1 MKNRAAFVL
10 DNRKMEVRDTV
21 MPELHPDEVMIRMKK
36 IGVCGSDVHFY
47 EHGEP
52 EFPDVYPFILG
63 HEGAG
68 EVVEVGAAVSHL
80 KAGDR
85 VCLEPGVPCRVCEW
99 CTSGKYNLCPTVYFP
114 SAPRA
119 LGMMRNFITHK
130 ADLCFKLPDNV
141 SFQEGALVEP
151 LAVGIHA
158 VRESGIKMGQSATI
172 LGSGCIGL
180 VTLLSLKAAGVDDIT
195 VVDIHDI
202 RLEKAKELGAR
213 HLINASNTDM
223 ISAVKDVYGG
233 IGPDFIFETA
243 GNRVTASNSV
253 PMIKRGGT
261 IMIIGNVVGDTPV
274 NFQMLGNKEA
284 TIKATF
290 RYRNIYPSALSALS
304 SGRINVNSIVSDFYK
319 FEDTQSAFEDSINN
333 KATVVKAM
341 IDLE

>member
-10 DNRKMEVRDTV
+10 ENRKMEVRDTV
-21 MPELHPDEVMIRMKK
+21 MPELRPDEVIIHMKK

-68 EVVEVGAAVSHL
+68 EVVEVGAAVNHL

-119 LGMMRNFITHK
+119 LGMMRNFIAHK

-158 VRESGIKMGQSATI
+158 VRESGIKMGQSAVI

-202 RLEKAKELGAR
+202 RLNKAKELGAR
-213 HLINASNTDM
+213 HRVNAGSTDM
-223 ISAVKDVYGG
+223 IAAVKDIYAG

-243 GNRVTASNSV
+243 GNKVTASNSV
-253 PMIKRGGT
+253 SMIKRGGT

-319 FEDTQSAFEDSINN
+319 FENTQRAFEDSILN

>member
-21 MPELHPDEVMIRMKK
+21 MPELRPDEVMIKMKK

-68 EVVEVGAAVSHL
+68 EVVEVGSAVSHL
-80 KAGDR
+80 KTGDR

-141 SFQEGALVEP
+141 SFQEGALIEP

-213 HLINASNTDM
+213 HIINASNTDM
-223 ISAVKDVYGG
+223 VSAVKDVYSG

-243 GNRVTASNSV
+243 GNKVTASNSV

>member
-47 EHGEP
+47 EHGEA

-130 ADLCFKLPDNV
+130 ADLCFKLPENV

-158 VRESGIKMGQSATI
+158 VRESGIKMGQSAAI

-195 VVDIHDI
+195 VVDIHNI

-213 HLINASNTDM
+213 HLINASSTDM

-243 GNRVTASNSV
+243 GNKVTASNSV

>member
-10 DNRKMEVRDTV
+10 ENRKMEVRDTV
-21 MPELHPDEVMIRMKK
+21 MPELRPDEVMIQMKK

-68 EVVEVGAAVSHL
+68 EVVEVGSSVKHL
-80 KAGDR
+80 KVGDR

-99 CTSGKYNLCPTVYFP
+99 CSSGKYNLCPTVYFP

-130 ADLCFKLPDNV
+130 ADLCFKLPENV
-141 SFQEGALVEP
+141 SFQEGALIEP

-202 RLEKAKELGAR
+202 RLEKAKELGAS
-213 HLINASNTDM
+213 HIINASNTDM
-223 ISAVKDVYGG
+223 IAAVKDVYHG

-243 GNRVTASNSV
+243 GNKVTASNSV
-253 PMIKRGGT
+253 AMIKRGGT

-304 SGRINVNSIVSDFYK
+304 SKRINVNSIVSDFYK
-319 FEDTQSAFEDSINN
+319 FEDTQNAFEDSINN

>member
-10 DNRKMEVRDTV
+10 ENRKMELRDTV
-21 MPELHPDEVMIRMKK
+21 MPELRPDEVMIKMKK

-68 EVVEVGAAVSHL
+68 EVVEVGSAVNHL

-158 VRESGIKMGQSATI
+158 VRESGIKMGQSAAI

-213 HLINASNTDM
+213 HIINASNSDM
-223 ISAVKDVYGG
+223 VAAVKDVYGN

-243 GNRVTASNSV
+243 GNKVTASNSV

-261 IMIIGNVVGDTPV
+261 IMIIGNVVGDTPI

-319 FEDTQSAFEDSINN
+319 FENTQSAFEDSINN

>member
-21 MPELHPDEVMIRMKK
+21 MPELRPDEVMIHMKK

-68 EVVEVGAAVSHL
+68 EVVEVGTSVSHL

-130 ADLCFKLPDNV
+130 ADLCFKLPENV

-195 VVDIHDI
+195 VVDIHNI
-202 RLEKAKELGAR
+202 RLDKAKALGAR
-213 HLINASNTDM
+213 HIINASNTDM
-223 ISAVKDVYGG
+223 VAAVKDVYAG

-243 GNRVTASNSV
+243 GNKVTASNSV

-304 SGRINVNSIVSDFYK
+304 SGRINVNSIVSDFYQ

>member
-10 DNRKMEVRDTV
+10 ENRKMEIRDTA
-21 MPELHPDEVMIRMKK
+21 MPEMHPDEVMIRMKK

-68 EVVEVGAAVSHL
+68 EVVEVGSSVNHL
-80 KAGDR
+80 KVGDR
-85 VCLEPGVPCRVCEW
+85 VCLEPGVPCHTCEW
-99 CTSGKYNLCPTVYFP
+99 CTSGKYNLCPSVYFP

-141 SFQEGALVEP
+141 SYQEGALIEP

-172 LGSGCIGL
+172 LGCGCIGL
-180 VTLLSLKAAGVDDIT
+180 VTLLALKAAGVDDIT

-213 HLINASNTDM
+213 HFINSSHVDM
-223 ISAVKDVYGG
+223 VRAVKDIYND

-243 GNRVTASNSV
+243 GNKVTASNSV

-261 IMIIGNVVGDTPV
+261 IMIIGNVVGGTPIDL
-274 NFQMLGNKEA
+274 QMLGNKEA

-290 RYRNIYPSALSALS
+290 RYRNIYPSALNALS

-319 FEDTQSAFEDSINN
+319 FEDTQCAFENSITN